1 MEKFRQMAFLLLLAL
16 TAASC
21 SGETERAEKVSSPGT
36 TPAASTSTSA
46 APSSDLCSLFT
57 TEEIKELLG
66 APVGAGK
73 VAGPMDTACHWS
85 GSTDA
90 AAVYAQIQVIN
101 DTSYWSKPTL
111 AKGYEALSGISKEAF
126 VVPELGGW
134 SAGAVTDTAV
144 VSVAVNG
151 GTADRDAAVKL
162 LRLFIERLR

>member
-46 APSSDLCSLFT
+46 APSSGLCSLFT

>member
-1 MEKFRQMAFLLLLAL
+1 MEKFQQMACHLLLAL
-16 TAASC
+16 TVAGC

-36 TPAASTSTSA
+36 TPVASTSTSA
-46 APSSDLCSLFT
+46 APSSGLCSLFT

-90 AAVYAQIQVIN
+90 DAVYAQIQVVN
-101 DTSYWSKPTL
+101 DTRYWSKPTL
-111 AKGYEALSGISKEAF
+111 AKGYEALSGISKEDF
-126 VVPELGGW
+126 VVPELDGW
-134 SAGAVTDTAV
+134 SASAVTDTAV

-151 GTADRDAAVKL
+151 GTADREAAVRL
-162 LRLFIERLR
+162 LRRLLERLR